1 MNSNPKP
8 PGYRAFLSLTEM
20 SERLAVVY
28 APAYVLIDRLHRIIV
43 PLCFYEYFIYI
54 DMTIYVY
61 YLKYLSSGKIYEFKI

>member
-28 APAYVLIDRLHRIIV
+28 APAYVLIDRLRIIV

-54 DMTIYVY
+54 DMY